1 MKPKKLIV
9 CSVAL
14 SLAFAVSAVAGPV
27 KRKAKTTRPQTARQ
41 QPSAPDTEWRELL
54 LRTEQVA
61 QQAQAEAR
69 LARQQSEE
77 LKRRLEASASELASL
92 RRLVNQYG
100 EQLAALRTS
109 QPSDATQTAQA
120 RPAAE
125 TEPPSLTEK
134 VDRLKEQ
141 VEVNTAQLSEHA
153 QTKVESGSRH
163 RIRLS
168 GMILANAYFN
178 SDDSSLTDV
187 PLVALPAG
195 VVSRRNNFGA
205 TLRQS
210 RIGLTFDGPRLSA
223 KLGEARVSAEA
234 EFDFW
239 GGTSGESEGDVLGS
253 LRILTASARLDW
265 ERTSLIVGQRPP
277 LVSPLNPTSLAAVWF
292 PPMTA
297 AGNLWQWMPQIEI
310 EHRARLRGAGEL
322 IMQGGLMLP
331 IGNSVQ
337 GRTIEGGP
345 GFESRIA
352 YRRSLD
358 TDRNL
363 EFGLGGYYQRRPFTA
378 GRHVNSYALTSD
390 WLIPL
395 GSRLELS
402 GEAFSGRAVE
412 IGQQSGG
419 RVDRVYAVTGSIDN
433 PATLIR
439 GVRSTGGWLQ
449 LAVKARRDLDFNFA
463 FGQNDPRNRDL
474 RSGISFQ
481 SAANRNRAG
490 SANVIWQLQHNFL
503 VSFEYRRLWTNYATQ
518 QRTNNHYNLAFGY
531 VF

>member
-1 MKPKKLIV
+1 MKPKKLLV
-9 CSVAL
+9 FSVAF
-14 SLAFAVSAVAGPV
+14 SLALAVSAAAGPV
-27 KRKAKTTRPQTARQ
+27 TKKARAARQQPTRP
-41 QPSAPDTEWRELL
+41 QPSAPDNEWRES
-54 LRTEQVA
+54 LRRAEQMA

-69 LARQQSEE
+69 LARQQNAE
-77 LKRRLEASASELASL
+77 LQRRLEANTSELASL
-92 RRLVNQYG
+92 RQRVNQYG
-100 EQLAALRTS
+100 QQLAALNTA
-109 QPSDATQTAQA
+109 QPSDATQTV
-120 RPAAE
+120 PAKPVAE
-125 TEPPSLTEK
+125 TEASAPPERM
-134 VDRLKEQ
+134 DRLQEQ
-141 VEVNTAQLSEHA
+141 VEVNTAQLNEHA

-168 GMILANAYFN
+168 GLILANAYFN

-195 VVSRRNNFGA
+195 AISRRNNFGA
-205 TLRQS
+205 TLRQT
-210 RIGLTFDGPRLSA
+210 RIGLNFDGPRLSA
-223 KLGEARVSAEA
+223 KLGAARVSAEA

-239 GGTSGESEGDVLGS
+239 GGTSGEVEGDVSGS

-297 AGNLWQWMPQIEI
+297 AGNLWQWMPQFEI
-310 EHRARLRGAGEL
+310 EHRARLRDSAEL

-331 IGNSVQ
+331 IGHSVQ

-345 GFESRIA
+345 GYESRIA

-363 EFGLGGYYQRRPFTA
+363 ELGFGGYYQRRPFTA
-378 GRHVNSYALTSD
+378 GRHVNSYAVTSD

-402 GEAFSGRAVE
+402 GEAFTGRAVE
-412 IGQQSGG
+412 IGQPGG
-419 RVDRVYAVTGSIDN
+419 RVDRLYAVTGSPEN
-433 PATLIR
+433 PATMIR
-439 GVRSTGGWLQ
+439 GVRASGGWLQ
-449 LAVKARRDLDFNFA
+449 LAIKARRDLDFNFA
-463 FGQNDPRNRDL
+463 FGQNDPRNDDL
-474 RSGISFQ
+474 RAGFNLQ
-481 SAANRNRAG
+481 NAASRNRAG

-503 VSFEYRRLWTNYATQ
+503 VSFEYRRLWTTYAAQ
-518 QRTNNHYNLAFGY
+518 PRTNNHYNLAFGY